1 MLVDYICYISRS
13 KVDQL
18 HQQLE
23 PEQYTD
29 VTEQLTTEVSR
40 SAELQASVPLGPIA
54 NLFKGGASYGR
65 RNVIQV
71 ERKVKT
77 AYVEKLRDVLLAIA
91 VDHGDI
97 PDLRTAD
104 LKKSPLDSVYY
115 FYEGAFR
122 VPGGLNEAAM
132 PEIVTLRSTFGLRTL
147 LVDCSL
153 RYFSENPDP
162 DGPLRLHSGN
172 YAFFTRG
179 LKVTMSGVLVVTG
192 VRGREVSGSP
202 LYLQLSSAGDVL
214 L

>member
-1 MLVDYICYISRS
+1 MDYICYISRS
-13 KVDQL
+13 KVDSLHAQL
-18 HQQLE
+18 Q
-23 PEQYTD
+23 PEQYSD
-29 VTEQLTTEVSR
+29 ITEQLTNEVSK
-40 SAELQASVPLGPIA
+40 SGELQAGVPLGPLA

-91 VDHGDI
+91 TDHGDI
-97 PDLRTAD
+97 PDLRDAD
-104 LKKSPLDSVYY
+104 LSEQPLRSVYY

-122 VPGGLNEAAM
+122 VVGAVTETAM
-132 PEIVTLRSTFGLRTL
+132 PEVVTLRSSLGRRKL

-162 DGPLRLHSGN
+162 TGPIRLHSGN

-179 LKVTMSGVLVVTG
+179 LKVRMSGVLVVSG
-192 VRGREVSGSP
+192 VQGREVSGSP
-202 LYLQLSSAGDVL
+202 LYLQLSSAGDVVL
-214 L
+214 